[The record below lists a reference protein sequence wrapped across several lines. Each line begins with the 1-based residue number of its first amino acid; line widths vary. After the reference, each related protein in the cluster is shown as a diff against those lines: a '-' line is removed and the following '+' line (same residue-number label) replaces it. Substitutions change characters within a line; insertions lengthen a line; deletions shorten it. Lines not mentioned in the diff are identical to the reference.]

1 MPTSA
6 NTDTQK
12 NTAAAIF
19 NSNTTITST
28 NANTHATLL
37 LFRADWLPHILVQM
51 CYPEYW
57 CIEQISDG
65 SL

>member
-37 LFRADWLPHILVQM
+37 LFRAD
-51 CYPEYW
+51 
-57 CIEQISDG
+57 
-65 SL
+65 